1 MSILATLP
9 LIATSF
15 LQPSGLPDCGN
26 KPRPSCLMPD
36 IPALEWAPTDRR
48 YSWPLESNNPPFSS
62 ITYHRKPEVY
72 GTYPPIYANVMM
84 EYCLIDERR
93 NTAQCWSE
101 WEYQTD
107 AVCAT
112 DRWGWIAKPT
122 ALGGRYVREDV
133 REYHEHNGRV
143 QVYLWE
149 FSQGVGYLPTIGPG
163 MPIPSVTFKANRT
176 QVIRRGPTTGFS
188 PLAILFINDGAPPAS
203 EVARGFGTG
212 ITNRLPFD
220 EYERGSCT
228 ASFIFATNWCEF
240 APWRPECP
248 GSKTKR

>member
-1 MSILATLP
+1 MSFLTALP

-48 YSWPLESNNPPFSS
+48 YSWPLEANDPPFSN
-62 ITYHRKPEVY
+62 ITYHRNPKVY
-72 GTYPPIYANVMM
+72 GTYPPSMNNIML
-84 EYCLIDERR
+84 EYCLIDEIN

-122 ALGGRYVREDV
+122 VLGGRYIREDV
-133 REYHEHNGRV
+133 REYHEHKGKI

-149 FSQGVGYLPTIGPG
+149 FSRGMGYLPNIDQNTPT
-163 MPIPSVTFKANRT
+163 PDVTFSADRT
-176 QVIRRGPTTGFS
+176 QVIRRGPTTNFS
-188 PLAILFINDGAPPAS
+188 PFAILFVRDGSPSTAPTDGLFN
-203 EVARGFGTG
+203 RG
-212 ITNRLPFD
+212 ITNRLPIN
-220 EYERGSCT
+220 EYESGACT
-228 ASFIFATNWCEF
+228 ASFIFATSWCEF